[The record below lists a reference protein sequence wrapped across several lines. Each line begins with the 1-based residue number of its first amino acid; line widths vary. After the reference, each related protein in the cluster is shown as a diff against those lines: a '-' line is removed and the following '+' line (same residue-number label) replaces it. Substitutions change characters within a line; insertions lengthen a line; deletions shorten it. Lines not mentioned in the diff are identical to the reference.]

1 MKKFLAAFVVLSVIV
16 IAPASQVQAA
26 TFELADSYE
35 LSPMTTGESYWARVV
50 NCNEWI
56 SLREYP
62 STEAPRLAKIPLGAI
77 VKIFKYNAMDRAHPS
92 PYNGFYSTNYNGM
105 RGWCLM
111 DYLRIEEYAEA
122 IP

>member
-1 MKKFLAAFVVLSVIV
+1 MKKFFMIVVVFSVMIS
-16 IAPASQVQAA
+16 ASVVQAH
-26 TFELADSYE
+26 
-35 LSPMTTGESYWARVV
+35 TGDCYWARVV

-62 STEAPRLAKIPLGAI
+62 STSAPRLARIPLGAV

-111 DYLRIEEYAEA
+111 DYLRIEEYAEV